1 MAKQAVALRLEP
13 ELLAW
18 VDAYAKGR
26 KVSRQVVLE
35 TAVEAFRSDC
45 EGGVPDFTAVEAPVA
60 ARSKASDAPSYA
72 SVLGMRQ
79 RALNEAKARSSR

>member
-18 VDAYAKGR
+18 VDSYAKSR

-35 TAVEAFRSDC
+35 TAVEGFKVDC
-45 EGGVPDFTAVEAPVA
+45 SGGVPDLPALPAKAPVEDGPAQWLA
-60 ARSKASDAPSYA
+60 ARQA
-72 SVLGMRQ
+72 R
-79 RALNEAKARSSR
+79 LNAAKYRGAKA